1 MGIAP
6 DPGMLWLWGS
16 HGRIQGVKV
25 HLVANGQG
33 VSLGAGVG
41 DGGVK
46 LEICKPKFRNFGL
59 GMGIASPTGIQ
70 GLWGCNRQIQGVKL
84 HLLARGK
91 DVP

>member
-6 DPGMLWLWGS
+6 DPGMLWLWGC

-59 GMGIASPTGIQ
+59 GMGIASPTAMV
-70 GLWGCNRQIQGVKL
+70 WTRGCDGQI
-84 HLLARGK
+84 
-91 DVP
+91 